1 LYFNLSPLT
10 FFNLS
15 LAYDNNSQY
24 YITKFESN
32 NNDSS
37 ISNDENKKREIVPIA
52 SYNNSDILKMNIL
65 TENKNKTGIYM
76 WTNNLTNKSYIG
88 SAIDFS
94 NRFKNSYNISYL
106 ERETKTNNS
115 MIYKALLKYGYSNFK
130 LDIIE
135 ICKSSDLIEREQYY
149 LDLLKPEYNILKTAG
164 SLLGF
169 KYNKDTI

>member
-1 LYFNLSPLT
+1 M
-10 FFNLS
+10 
-15 LAYDNNSQY
+15 D
-24 YITKFESN
+24 
-32 NNDSS
+32 
-37 ISNDENKKREIVPIA
+37 
-52 SYNNSDILKMNIL
+52 IL

-88 SAIDFS
+88 SAIDLS
-94 NRFKNSYNISYL
+94 NRLKNYYNVSYL

-135 ICKSSDLIEREQYY
+135 ICKPSGLIKREQYY
-149 LDLLKPEYNILKTAG
+149 LDLLKLEYNILKTAG

-169 KYNKDTI
+169 KHNKDTIEIIRNSKLGRNRTKADKLAIAAGSTKAQSVLVINNKTGEKK